1 MKNVL
6 KIVAFLFISL
16 TLNAQDFQGEAVYK
30 SHRKMDFKMDGVE
43 EGSEMQKQIQAQL
56 AKQFQKEYTL
66 KFNRVESVYK
76 QNESLAAPAPGNSMI
91 TIEVNEGSDLLY
103 KNIKSQT
110 YLNEV
115 ELYGK
120 QFLINDDI
128 EPIKWELSNE
138 TKSIGV
144 YTCRKASFKKTY
156 KTQSLNDNGQFEE
169 VEKERET
176 VAWYTMEIPIANG
189 PSNFQGLPGLILEIN
204 DGELTLVCTKITLNP
219 DKKFELEM
227 PSKGKKVSQ
236 EAFEKIANKKSK
248 EMMERFHSKR
258 GDDSHAIFIGG

>member
-91 TIEVNEGSDLLY
+91 TIEVNEGSDLLL
-103 KNIKSQT
+103 S
-110 YLNEV
+110 
-115 ELYGK
+115 
-120 QFLINDDI
+120 LIHI
-128 EPIKWELSNE
+128 
-138 TKSIGV
+138 
-144 YTCRKASFKKTY
+144 
-156 KTQSLNDNGQFEE
+156 
-169 VEKERET
+169 
-176 VAWYTMEIPIANG
+176 
-189 PSNFQGLPGLILEIN
+189 
-204 DGELTLVCTKITLNP
+204 
-219 DKKFELEM
+219 
-227 PSKGKKVSQ
+227 
-236 EAFEKIANKKSK
+236 
-248 EMMERFHSKR
+248 
-258 GDDSHAIFIGG
+258 